1 MTKILIADDHNMF
14 INGLKL
20 ILSTRKGYEVAAVAK
35 NGKEVLSFLTS
46 GCADVIIM
54 DINMPVLN
62 GYETTL
68 LLRAEFPH
76 IPVIALSML
85 ADKTSVTKMLE
96 AGAKGYLFKNAND
109 NELFQAIDTV
119 TAGDYYVTGEMI
131 SMLHAFEV
139 KKRDLLRGYAKVDIH
154 PLSTREIDIVRLII
168 EGFTNVEIAN
178 RLFLSTRTV
187 DTHRKNILSKLG
199 LKNTASLVKYVM
211 DNKAFLG
218 IN

>member
-20 ILSTRKGYEVAAVAK
+20 ILSTRSGYEVAAVAK
-35 NGKEVLSFLTS
+35 NGKEVLRFLTS
-46 GCADVIIM
+46 GCVDVIIM

-85 ADKTSVTKMLE
+85 ADKTSVTRMLE

-131 SMLHAFEV
+131 SMLHAFET
-139 KKRDLLRGYAKVDIH
+139 KKTGSAAWLR
-154 PLSTREIDIVRLII
+154 
-168 EGFTNVEIAN
+168 
-178 RLFLSTRTV
+178 
-187 DTHRKNILSKLG
+187 
-199 LKNTASLVKYVM
+199 
-211 DNKAFLG
+211 
-218 IN
+218 